1 MGKQSLFA
9 QNADWCLRRKYKQKR
24 VFFRSL
30 FYFGVDFLGF
40 IKYNKSV
47 VGKEAKLDK
56 VR

>member
-56 VR
+56 AR